1 MSINFKQ
8 ISLLSAFFA
17 LGVSA
22 CRKKENLYQIRISV
36 TDANTAKVWKDTVG
50 LTKNGGWEY
59 GNDGNDRA
67 HLGGVFV
74 AKSIYQDNNSNNE
87 ITYYSSSLTA
97 DQVTAKLASNEESN
111 KNDAVIKNFEIRY
124 IDRKSKEVVILD
136 KGRGL
141 QVGQEYS
148 KNFTLPYKAIFTIE
162 ARGEQ
167 TGETIAQPK
176 PNWWAHTDRESF
188 KHSDLK
194 SKNSN
199 NIIAQNGNNKAA
211 IFEFGRQIGTVQEI
225 ASSFAK
231 LTAQAYAIE
240 GAGKRLSDAKVTLKI
255 EVLKNGVVIASE
267 QTTKEKFAQISLK
280 GVAK

>member
-22 CRKKENLYQIRISV
+22 CRKKENLYQIKITV

-50 LTKNGGWEY
+50 LTKNGGWEV

-67 HLGGVFV
+67 HLGGAFV
-74 AKSIYQDNNSNNE
+74 AKSIYQNNNSNNE

-111 KNDAVIKNFEIRY
+111 KNDAVIKNFEIRF
-124 IDRKSKEVVILD
+124 INKKGKELVILD

-148 KNFTLPYKAIFTIE
+148 KNFTLPYKATFTIE
-162 ARGEQ
+162 VRGEQ

-176 PNWWAHTDRESF
+176 PNWWANSEKQSY
-188 KHSDLK
+188 KYQDLK
-194 SKNSN
+194 SQHTTSNTNSN
-199 NIIAQNGNNKAA
+199 KEA
-211 IFEFGRQIGTVQEI
+211 IFEFGRQAGIIQEI
-225 ASSFAK
+225 ASSFAR

>member
-22 CRKKENLYQIRISV
+22 CRKKESLYQIRITV

-50 LTKNGGWEY
+50 LTQNGGWEV
-59 GNDGNDRA
+59 GKDGNDRA
-67 HLGGVFV
+67 HLGGAFL
-74 AKSIYQDNNSNNE
+74 AQGEN
-87 ITYYSSSLTA
+87 ITYFSSSLSA
-97 DQVTAKLASNEESN
+97 SQVTEKLASQEESN
-111 KNDAVIKNFEIRY
+111 KNDAVIKNFEIRF
-124 IDRKSKEVVILD
+124 INKKNKELVILD
-136 KGRGL
+136 KGREL
-141 QVGQEYS
+141 KVGQEYS
-148 KNFTLPYKAIFTIE
+148 KNLALPYKATFTIE